1 MGDRGGRQMLLTK
14 ALREIIGTKL
24 ERPVRDAI
32 NGFVCRDMDVES
44 FLKNKAFELE
54 KRHKSRTYLL
64 LDNAKYLDGEIVLLA
79 YFTLSLK
86 SLEFRDTLSKTKIR
100 AVDGFSKEVKGV
112 AIALIG
118 QFGKDKDKAESV
130 PGEKLLAICMDALY
144 QVHTL
149 IGGRYVLIECRD
161 IGKVTEFYRCNGFEL
176 LQTDKSDSYLQMVR
190 RL

>member
-1 MGDRGGRQMLLTK
+1 MFLTK

-24 ERPVRDAI
+24 ENPVREAI
-32 NGFVCRDMDVES
+32 NRFVCRDIDVES
-44 FLKNKAFELE
+44 FLKNKAYEFE

-64 LDNAKYLDGEIVLLA
+64 LDDAKYLDGEIVLLA

-100 AVDGFSKEVKGV
+100 AIDGFSKEVKGV

-118 QFGKDKDKAESV
+118 QFGKDKYKAESV
-130 PGEKLLAICMDALY
+130 PGEKLLAVCMDVLY

-161 IGKVTEFYRCNGFEL
+161 IEKVTAFYRKNDFEL